1 MADGTITID
10 VDIPTGKVK
19 SDVQAINEEVNR
31 IGNKAGNKLDE
42 NLDKNLNKAKSKASQ
57 TGKEIDRN
65 LGKDHKTKITV
76 EDSEAKHKT
85 NELKSDLNKLPKDH
99 KVKINAETGETTEK
113 VDSVKHKINQLPEKH
128 NTEINATDHTE
139 GVFARIKSHFDKVN
153 DKGKE
158 THSIFKSVFSA
169 NIISNAAMGAF
180 GAIKNA
186 IGGVISEAN
195 KYALEQQTM
204 NATWLTLTNG
214 ASKGKAMVN
223 QINNMALAAQNST
236 EMVDQLSQKFY
247 AINNNAKQTGQL
259 TKAVLTLQ
267 DAFGVTDAAVENFG
281 TQFSQMM
288 ANGKVSGQDMLSIV
302 NTFPKLL
309 PMLRDYER
317 QVHHNSKLTVKDV
330 RDMMSKGKISSQEM
344 INTVLRAGQKYK
356 KATGNFTA
364 TIPGMVRTIK
374 AEIGPLSGALSK
386 PIKSLETP
394 LYGGIVKWLS
404 AKKTEKEFSQ
414 MGHIVSTGMNNV
426 MKALGA
432 GKSVNVT
439 KALDNAINGI
449 NKGLQG
455 VFGWISGHAKDL
467 KTIASSIAS
476 IGGQIAKA
484 VWKDFASIITTI
496 GNMVGLTA
504 KNGKSSSGAIHVI
517 AEALNGLAKNKA
529 AIKAISDAIV
539 AITVVKGL
547 DKVGGGLFSIGEKGY
562 GAYKKL
568 KAFRVGLKGL
578 DLAKDASKGEQA
590 WAKAGGTITSA
601 LKGIHSGFSALKD
614 GLKGVDLVK
623 NASLGQKIFHGLG
636 TGARNAGKLVKA
648 AGKGIVDASRTM
660 KNAFLNQLHL
670 IGKGIKSLGSSIL
683 DAARSVGSKAL
694 RAGRAIGSKISQGI
708 KATMKFSMGKRLAV
722 GAVSGA
728 AVAAPEIVNAV
739 KDRHSADKRSQDIG
753 GAVGALAGGTLTS
766 MIPVVGPMLAPVGA
780 IIGKYAGR
788 WGGQA
793 VNKFTKGW
801 QRHKPP
807 KKFWSLENLGWSTRD
822 TFRKVGKWGSD
833 VGKKF
838 GQGLRKG
845 KSFAK
850 KNSKE
855 LALTAVSP
863 LLGIPALLYKNNP
876 KFRKWANSVG
886 RNVKKGLKIAGKA
899 VNSFKNSLGRNFK
912 KAWDSAYKHS
922 SKGTRQIMRSVS
934 KFAKNYV
941 KTNSKANRETLK
953 NFSSFGAR
961 LKKNHGNLFKT
972 LGQTARTQLAI
983 EKRRWSANWKNIRS
997 AAAGIWKGINR
1008 NASDMYHKLNSATHG
1023 GLGKVFDGFKSFG
1036 KSIAGF
1042 WTDLWKN
1049 VTKTFSDTIKGLKD
1063 AANNVGKFFT
1073 GKLKVG
1079 SLHLAGGTDWRKRWA
1094 TPAILNDGTDSP
1106 ATHNRESIIHGNGTW
1121 ELLPDIPFLKRYLLP
1136 TDDVV
1141 NAKDTARLVSSFGN
1155 AVHFASGS
1163 VNVDS
1168 PFYGIKDAVDRIYKV
1183 SLNAETLAK
1192 AEAIRKRKRDAEI
1205 DRRNK
1210 KKDQDKA
1217 KSSSKKKSKKHK
1229 QLKITV
1235 DDKKHKGDVLVD
1247 KALLTGGLK
1256 ETGKETWVNEKLFNR
1271 LMSYTKAKPIKIS
1284 KHSRIRYRAIP
1295 VKRDGKDYLVDSHWL
1310 TGGKANTGKLEK
1322 ITREGFLKLL
1332 QFTKQERKYKLPKKK
1347 RKKTKRRKERT
1358 TKRSESTYSRRR
1370 TSRRSYSSERSYS
1383 TGSRSVSGGLASV
1396 AARVSGLS
1404 SVTSLAKAI
1413 KSVTGTHKSTI
1424 KVSYSGTYK
1433 AKKSIDRLIKSVGK
1447 LRRVKSPH
1455 LNVKYSGT
1463 FKAKKSFDRLTKSI
1477 KGTSKRFRSLKSAS
1491 RLASSGLKSIRSAS
1505 RSASSSVKTLGSH
1518 TVTLRKRVE
1527 SLYKAIKKDKF
1538 GTAIKKQAEE
1548 AVKSLE
1554 GKGNFAKIFKKLA
1567 DSTKKTLE
1575 KMHSEV
1581 KKEFSSMW
1589 SALKKESSGSESKI
1603 EHELSAFES
1612 KFKRQFHSIDNG
1624 VQSIFSKFWRSM
1636 RTTARNGLD
1645 GVIQVLNEAIGRID
1659 NVIGQ
1664 FGGSKSAVHKVAR
1677 LATGT
1682 GALGGVRRPIVAPTL
1697 AILNDGDDS
1706 PETGNKEAVWDRN
1719 TGNVEVVPGR
1729 FTPRILKPG
1738 QEVFNATET
1747 KMLGYTSPQRFAS
1760 GTGALK
1766 QLYELAKKN
1775 WSHPQSTGNALFGSI
1790 NSLTGAI
1797 NQLAQRAKDKAKDQG
1812 VSWWSQLWKM
1822 VDDKVNGGDLGP
1834 ASGLLKAV
1842 EKLGRGKRYLW
1853 GGYGLDSKGLDCS
1866 GLVSTAL
1873 EHYFHSGWGH
1883 LDVGGLWQHAH
1894 RISRSEAKPGDPVFW
1909 LPDEHV
1915 GVYAGHGMY
1924 YSAYGPNDGG
1934 PIGMQPVGSGATFG
1948 RFNGINTQG
1957 SKDSK
1962 EAVKVKVNNKLQKQI
1977 KNQVGQGF
1985 WKTIQRIADKYGEQF
2000 NGANSISGS
2009 MIEAA
2014 ARKMHVHLPDGF
2026 VKDVL
2031 RVAMSESGNRNI
2043 QQQIH
2048 DVNSGGNEAQGP
2060 LQFTPQTFKAFAM
2073 PGHTNIHNPYDEL
2086 LAFFNNSDWRNSIG
2100 WTTIW
2105 GHRKFDW
2112 LHSGPI
2118 GHRRFAIGGIL
2129 NKPETVDVAEGGH
2142 PESIIPWDP
2151 AYRGR
2156 AYQIMQATLDQF
2168 KAQDGKSQ
2176 LFQNKAQQAVDL
2188 TKTNAEIEAIN
2199 DKFDQAL
2206 AALGILTSQN
2216 DVIQVNNY
2224 LDKNKIGEALFSVMK
2239 RLNMRSTR
2247 NSRYNIS
2254 GH

>member
-42 NLDKNLNKAKSKASQ
+42 NLEKNFNKAKSKASQ
-57 TGKEIDRN
+57 TSKNIDRE
-65 LGKDHKTKITV
+65 LGKDHKTKVTV
-76 EDSEAKHKT
+76 EDSEAKRKAS
-85 NELKSDLNKLPKDH
+85 ELKSDLNKLPKDH
-99 KVKINAETGETTEK
+99 RVKINAETGETTEK

-128 NTEINATDHTE
+128 NTEINATDHTG
-139 GVFARIKSHFDKVN
+139 GVFARIKSHFDGINERGEK
-153 DKGKE
+153 
-158 THSIFKSVFSA
+158 THSLFKTIFSA
-169 NIISNAAMGAF
+169 NVISNAATSAF
-180 GAIKNA
+180 GAVKGA
-186 IGGVISEAN
+186 LGGMYQEA
-195 KYALEQQTM
+195 KQYALEQQTM
-204 NATWLTLTNG
+204 NATWLTLTNS
-214 ASKGKAMVN
+214 ASKGQAMVK
-223 QINNMALAAQNST
+223 QINNMAVAAQNST

-247 AINNNAKQTGQL
+247 AINNNAKQTGEL
-259 TKAVLTLQ
+259 TKSILTLQ
-267 DAFGVTDAAVENFG
+267 DAFGQTDAAVENFG

-330 RDMMSKGKISSQEM
+330 REMMSKGKISSQDM

-426 MKALGA
+426 MKAFGA

-449 NKGLQG
+449 NKGLKG

-467 KTIASSIAS
+467 KTIASSVAS
-476 IGGQIAKA
+476 IGGQITKA
-484 VWKDFASIITTI
+484 VWRDFASIITTI
-496 GNMVGLTA
+496 GNMFGLTA
-504 KNGKSSSGAIHVI
+504 KHGKSSSSAIHVI
-517 AEALNGLAKNKA
+517 AEALNSLAKNKT
-529 AIKAISDAIV
+529 AIKVISDAIV
-539 AITVVKGL
+539 AIAVVKGL
-547 DKVGGGLFSIGEKGY
+547 DRVGGGLFSIGEKGY
-562 GAYKKL
+562 GAYRKIKFL
-568 KAFRVGLKGL
+568 VKGMQGIKDIKGL
-578 DLAKDASKGEQA
+578 SDAEKGFLKFGNGIR
-590 WAKAGGTITSA
+590 KAGQISKNVFGAIGKLGKGAWNGIKFATKSFVKSFTNQ
-601 LKGIHSGFSALKD
+601 LKIIGRGIK
-614 GLKGVDLVK
+614 
-623 NASLGQKIFHGLG
+623 GLG
-636 TGARNAGKLVKA
+636 SIAWNAAK
-648 AGKGIVDASRTM
+648 
-660 KNAFLNQLHL
+660 
-670 IGKGIKSLGSSIL
+670 
-683 DAARSVGSKAL
+683 SVGSKFL
-694 RAGRAIGSKISQGI
+694 NAGKFLGSKLSQGI

-739 KDRHSADKRSQDIG
+739 KNRHSADKRSQDIG

-766 MIPVVGPMLAPVGA
+766 MIPVVGPMLAPIGA
-780 IIGKYAGR
+780 VIGKYAGR

-801 QRHKPP
+801 QRNKPP

-876 KFRKWANSVG
+876 KFRKWANGVG
-886 RNVKKGLKIAGKA
+886 RNVKKGLKTAGKA
-899 VNSFKNSLGRNFK
+899 INSFKNSLGRNFK

-961 LKKNHGNLFKT
+961 LKKKHGNLFKT

-1042 WTDLWKN
+1042 WTELWKN

-1141 NAKDTARLVSSFGN
+1141 NAKDTAKLVSSFGN

-1295 VKRDGKDYLVDSHWL
+1295 AKRDGKDYLVDSHWL

-1332 QFTKQERKYKLPKKK
+1332 QFTKKERKYKLPKKK
-1347 RKKTKRRKERT
+1347 RKKRKTTRRR
-1358 TKRSESTYSRRR
+1358 ESTSRRR
-1370 TSRRSYSSERSYS
+1370 EATRRSYSSSRSYS
-1383 TGSRSVSGGLASV
+1383 TRSSSGGIGSV
-1396 AARVSGLS
+1396 VARVSGLT
-1404 SVTSLAKAI
+1404 SVRSLAKAI
-1413 KSVTGTHKSTI
+1413 KSVTGTHKASI
-1424 KVSYSGTYK
+1424 KVRYAGTYK
-1433 AKKSIDRLIKSVGK
+1433 AKKSIDRLIKSIGRLK
-1447 LRRVKSPH
+1447 KVKSPH
-1455 LNVKYSGT
+1455 LKVKYSGT

-1477 KGTSKRFRSLKSAS
+1477 KETGKRFKLLK
-1491 RLASSGLKSIRSAS
+1491 SAS
-1505 RSASSSVKTLGSH
+1505 RSASSSVKTLGSRAN
-1518 TVTLRKRVE
+1518 TLRKRVE

-1554 GKGNFAKIFKKLA
+1554 GKGNFAKTFKKLA

-1575 KMHSEV
+1575 KMHSEA

-1603 EHELSAFES
+1603 EHDLSAFES

-1645 GVIQVLNEAIGRID
+1645 GVIEVLNEAIGKID

-1697 AILNDGDDS
+1697 AVLNDGNDS
-1706 PETGNKEAVWDRN
+1706 PETGNREAIWDRN

-1747 KMLGYTSPQRFAS
+1747 AMLGYTSPQHFAS

-1766 QLYELAKKN
+1766 QLYEIAKRN
-1775 WSHPQSTGNALFGSI
+1775 WEKPKQTGQALFSSI
-1790 NSLTGAI
+1790 NGLTGAI
-1797 NQLAQRAKDKAKDQG
+1797 NQLAQGARSKGEDQG
-1812 VSWWSQLWKM
+1812 VTWWSQLWKM
-1822 VDDKVNGGDLGP
+1822 VEDKVDDDLGP

-1842 EKLGRGKRYLW
+1842 EKLGRGKHYLW

-1962 EAVKVKVNNKLQKQI
+1962 EAVKVKANNKLQKQI

>member
-1 MADGTITID
+1 MADGTIKID
-10 VDIPTGKVK
+10 IDIPVNKVK
-19 SDVQAINEEVNR
+19 SDTQEINYMVEN
-31 IGNKAGNKLDE
+31 IGKNAGKDM
-42 NLDKNLNKAKSKASQ
+42 DSSFKKNAESVKREAKSTGQVIDKDI
-57 TGKEIDRN
+57 GKE
-65 LGKDHKTKITV
+65 HKTKIKV
-76 EDSEAKHKT
+76 DGSEAKTKASEAKRELDKMPKEHKTKLDADNSELNRKANEAKRKT
-85 NELKSDLNKLPKDH
+85 NELPK
-99 KVKINAETGETTEK
+99 
-113 VDSVKHKINQLPEKH
+113 KH
-128 NTEINATDHTE
+128 NTDIDATDHTG
-139 GVFARIKSHFDKVN
+139 GVFARIKSHFEQVN
-153 DKGKE
+153 EEGKK
-158 THSIFKSVFSA
+158 THSLFGTIFSA
-169 NIISNAAMGAF
+169 NVISNAAMSAF
-180 GAIKNA
+180 GHVKDAL
-186 IGGVISEAN
+186 GGMVGEA
-195 KYALEQQTM
+195 KQYALEQQTM
-204 NATWLTLTNG
+204 NATWLTLTNS
-214 ASKGKAMVN
+214 ASKGRAMVN
-223 QINNMALAAQNST
+223 QINQMAVAAQNST
-236 EMVDQLSQKFY
+236 KMVDELSQKFY

-259 TKAVLTLQ
+259 TKSILTLQ
-267 DAFGVTDAAVENFG
+267 DAFGQTDAAVENFG

-288 ANGKVSGQDMLSIV
+288 ANGKVSAQDMMSIV
-302 NTFPKLL
+302 NTFPKLR
-309 PMLRDYER
+309 PMLLDYER
-317 QVHHNSKLTVKDV
+317 RIHHSSNMTMAEMNK
-330 RDMMSKGKISSQEM
+330 MMSAGKIKSQDM
-344 INTVLRAGQKYK
+344 INVVLEAGKK
-356 KATGNFTA
+356 FNKATGNFTK
-364 TIPGMVRTIK
+364 TIPGMTRVVKSQMPVLLGAFTK
-374 AEIGPLSGALSK
+374 PLAKMESPVYAA
-386 PIKSLETP
+386 
-394 LYGGIVKWLS
+394 VAKWVS
-404 AKKTEKEFSQ
+404 SKKTNKEFQ
-414 MGHIVSTGMNNV
+414 NLGKTVSTGMNSV
-426 MKALGA
+426 MKAFSG
-432 GKSVNVT
+432 GKTVNVT
-439 KALDNAINGI
+439 KALDSAINGI
-449 NKGLQG
+449 NKGLKG

-476 IGGQIAKA
+476 IGGQLAKA

-496 GNMVGLTA
+496 GNMFGITA
-504 KNGKSSSGAIHVI
+504 KNGKKSGGAVHVL
-517 AEALNGLAKNKA
+517 AQALNGLAKNKL
-529 AIKAISDAIV
+529 AIQAISKAIV
-539 AITVVKGL
+539 AIAIVKGL
-547 DKVGGGLFSIGEKGY
+547 DRVGGGLFAIGEKGY
-562 GAYKKL
+562 TAY
-568 KAFRVGLKGL
+568 RR
-578 DLAKDASKGEQA
+578 
-590 WAKAGGTITSA
+590 I
-601 LKGIHSGFSALKD
+601 
-614 GLKGVDLVK
+614 
-623 NASLGQKIFHGLG
+623 
-636 TGARNAGKLVKA
+636 
-648 AGKGIVDASRTM
+648 
-660 KNAFLNQLHL
+660 
-670 IGKGIKSLGSSIL
+670 
-683 DAARSVGSKAL
+683 KAL
-694 RAGRAIGSKISQGI
+694 RAGLKGVQDVKDFSKTEQGFVKIGSAARSAAKWVRGLFSVSKGGAGKLTGLLQSMHSAGGFKNLTTAGKIGTGIAGAGVALDAGSQ
-708 KATMKFSMGKRLAV
+708 FF
-722 GAVSGA
+722 
-728 AVAAPEIVNAV
+728 NAF
-739 KDRHSADKRSQDIG
+739 KDRHNADKRSQDIG
-753 GAVGALAGGTLTS
+753 KGIGAGIGGGIGLWF
-766 MIPVVGPMLAPVGA
+766 GGPVGA
-780 IIGKYAGR
+780 AIGAKIGSVVGK

-801 QRHKPP
+801 QRNKPP
-807 KKFWSLENLGWSTRD
+807 KKFWSLENLGWSTHD
-822 TFRKVGKWGSD
+822 TFRKVGKWGAD

-886 RNVKKGLKIAGKA
+886 RNVKKGLKTAGKA

-934 KFAKNYV
+934 KFTKNYV
-941 KTNSKANRETLK
+941 KINSKANKETLK

-972 LGQTARTQLAI
+972 LGQTAKTQLAI

-1036 KSIAGF
+1036 KSIANF

-1079 SLHLAGGTDWRKRWA
+1079 SLHLASGTDWRKRWA

-1106 ATHNRESIIHGNGTW
+1106 STHNRESIIHGNGTW

-1141 NAKDTARLVSSFGN
+1141 NAKDTAKLVSSFGN

-1163 VNVDS
+1163 VSVNDS
-1168 PFYGIKDAVDRIYKV
+1168 PFYGIKDAVNRIYKV
-1183 SLNAETLAK
+1183 AFDAETLAK
-1192 AEAIRKRKRDAEI
+1192 SEAIRKRKRDAEA
-1205 DRRNK
+1205 DRRHK
-1210 KKDQDKA
+1210 KNDKDKA
-1217 KSSSKKKSKKHK
+1217 KLSSKKKSKNHK

-1310 TGGKANTGKLEK
+1310 TGGKSNTGKLEK

-1332 QFTKQERKYKLPKKK
+1332 QFTKKERKYKLPKKK

-1358 TKRSESTYSRRR
+1358 TRRSESTSSRRR
-1370 TSRRSYSSERSYS
+1370 TSQRSYSSERSYS

-1447 LRRVKSPH
+1447 LRRAKSPH

-1491 RLASSGLKSIRSAS
+1491 RSASSGLKSIRSAS
-1505 RSASSSVKTLGSH
+1505 RSASSSVKTLGSRAS
-1518 TVTLRKRVE
+1518 TLRKRVE
-1527 SLYKAIKKDKF
+1527 ALYKEVKKSKF
-1538 GTAIKKQAEE
+1538 GTEIKKQAKE

-1554 GKGNFAKIFKKLA
+1554 GKGNFAKTFEKLTK
-1567 DSTKKTLE
+1567 STEKSLK
-1575 KMHSEV
+1575 KMHSEAD
-1581 KKEFSSMW
+1581 KEFKSMW
-1589 SALKKESSGSESKI
+1589 NELKKESSTSESRI
-1603 EHELSAFES
+1603 EHDLSSFDN
-1612 KFKRQFHSIDNG
+1612 KFRKQFRSIDSG

-1636 RTTARNGLD
+1636 KSTARSGLD
-1645 GVIQVLNEAIGRID
+1645 DVIDVLNSAIGKID

-1664 FGGSKSAVHKVAR
+1664 FGGSKSAVHKVTR

-1697 AILNDGDDS
+1697 AILNDGNDS
-1706 PETGNKEAVWDRN
+1706 PETGNREAIWDRN
-1719 TGNVEVVPGR
+1719 TGSVDVVPGR

-1747 KMLGYTSPQRFAS
+1747 KMLGYTSPQHFAS

-1775 WSHPQSTGNALFGSI
+1775 WNHPQKTGQALFSDISG
-1790 NSLTGAI
+1790 LKGAI
-1797 NQLAQRAKDKAKDQG
+1797 NDLAQGMKSKSEDQG
-1812 VSWWSQLWKM
+1812 VKWWSQLWKM
-1822 VDDKVNGGDLGP
+1822 VDDKVNDGSLGP
-1834 ASGLLKAV
+1834 AAGLLKAV
-1842 EKLGRGKRYLW
+1842 EQMGEGAIYSQAKRMA
-1853 GGYGLDSKGLDCS
+1853 KGFYDCS
-1866 GLVSTAL
+1866 SLVSRAL
-1873 EHYFHSGWGH
+1873 KKYYHANWATPNGWA
-1883 LDVGGLWQHAH
+1883 LTVETLWPHAH
-1894 RISRSEAKPGDPVFW
+1894 KIPKSEARPGDPVFW
-1909 LPDEHV
+1909 LPNGHV
-1915 GVYAGHGMY
+1915 GIYAGHGMY
-1924 YSAYGPNDGG
+1924 YSAFGPEGAKHSV
-1934 PIGMQPVGSGATFG
+1934 GMHPLSWGVTGVSPTFG
-1948 RFNGINTQG
+1948 RFNGINTESNK
-1957 SKDSK
+1957 SKDP
-1962 EAVKVKVNNKLQKQI
+1962 KVKANNALQKKI
-1977 KNQVGQGF
+1977 RDQVGKGF
-1985 WKTIQRIADKYGEQF
+1985 WKTIDKIQEEFGPKDDDGLQAGKPTGDHMNWLKEAHIPRKYWGDF
-2000 NGANSISGS
+2000 NYIIS
-2009 MIEAA
+2009 A
-2014 ARKMHVHLPDGF
+2014 
-2026 VKDVL
+2026 
-2031 RVAMSESGNRNI
+2031 ESGWNPHASNGNHWGMGQMSAENMHYYSRHGNKWNPI
-2043 QQQIH
+2043 AQIMGIWDYIKDRYGTVEH
-2048 DVNSGGNEAQGP
+2048 AVSFRKAHNWYARGGIV
-2060 LQFTPQTFKAFAM
+2060 TSPQTAVV
-2073 PGHTNIHNPYDEL
+2073 G
-2086 LAFFNNSDWRNSIG
+2086 
-2100 WTTIW
+2100 
-2105 GHRKFDW
+2105 
-2112 LHSGPI
+2112 
-2118 GHRRFAIGGIL
+2118 
-2129 NKPETVDVAEGGH
+2129 EGNG

-2176 LFQNKAQQAVDL
+2176 MFQNQAQQAVDL

-2224 LDKNKIGEALFSVMK
+2224 LDKNKIGEAVFSVMK

>member
-1 MADGTITID
+1 MADGTIKID
-10 VDIPTGKVK
+10 IDIPTGKVK

-42 NLDKNLNKAKSKASQ
+42 NLEKNFNKAKSKASQ
-57 TGKEIDRN
+57 TSKNIDRE
-65 LGKDHKTKITV
+65 LGKDHKTKVTV
-76 EDSEAKHKT
+76 EDSEAKRKAS
-85 NELKSDLNKLPKDH
+85 ELKSDLNKLPKDH

-128 NTEINATDHTE
+128 NTEINATDHTG
-139 GVFARIKSHFDKVN
+139 GVFARIKSHFDGINERGEK
-153 DKGKE
+153 
-158 THSIFKSVFSA
+158 THSLFKTIFSA
-169 NIISNAAMGAF
+169 NVISNAATSAF
-180 GAIKNA
+180 GAVKGA
-186 IGGVISEAN
+186 LGGMYQEA
-195 KYALEQQTM
+195 KQYALEQQTM
-204 NATWLTLTNG
+204 NATWLTLTNS
-214 ASKGKAMVN
+214 ASKGQAMVK
-223 QINNMALAAQNST
+223 QINNMAVAAQNST

-259 TKAVLTLQ
+259 TKSILTLQ
-267 DAFGVTDAAVENFG
+267 DAFGQTDAAVENFG

-288 ANGKVSGQDMLSIV
+288 ANGKVSAQDMMSIV
-302 NTFPKLL
+302 NTFPKLR
-309 PMLRDYER
+309 PMLLDYER
-317 QVHHNSKLTVKDV
+317 RIHHNSNMTMAEMNK
-330 RDMMSKGKISSQEM
+330 MMSDGKIKSQDM
-344 INTVLRAGQKYK
+344 INVVLEAGKK
-356 KATGNFTA
+356 FNKATGNFTK
-364 TIPGMVRTIK
+364 TIPGMTRVVKSQMPVLLGAFTK
-374 AEIGPLSGALSK
+374 PLAKMESPVYAA
-386 PIKSLETP
+386 
-394 LYGGIVKWLS
+394 VAKWVS
-404 AKKTEKEFSQ
+404 SKKTNKEFQ
-414 MGHIVSTGMNNV
+414 NLGKTVSTGMNNV
-426 MKALGA
+426 MKAFSGDKA
-432 GKSVNVT
+432 VDVT

-449 NKGLQG
+449 NKGLKG

-484 VWKDFASIITTI
+484 VWRDFASIITTI
-496 GNMVGLTA
+496 GNMFGLTA
-504 KNGKSSSGAIHVI
+504 KHGKSSSSAIHVI
-517 AEALNGLAKNKA
+517 AEALNSLAKNKT
-529 AIKAISDAIV
+529 AIKVISDAIV
-539 AITVVKGL
+539 AIAVVKGL
-547 DKVGGGLFSIGEKGY
+547 DRVGGGLFSIGEKGY
-562 GAYKKL
+562 GAYRKIKFL
-568 KAFRVGLKGL
+568 VKGMQGIKDIKGL
-578 DLAKDASKGEQA
+578 SDAEKGFLKFGNGIR
-590 WAKAGGTITSA
+590 KAGRISKNVFGAIGKLGKGAWNGIKFATKSFVKSFTNQ
-601 LKGIHSGFSALKD
+601 LKIIGRGIK
-614 GLKGVDLVK
+614 
-623 NASLGQKIFHGLG
+623 GLG
-636 TGARNAGKLVKA
+636 SIAWNAAK
-648 AGKGIVDASRTM
+648 
-660 KNAFLNQLHL
+660 
-670 IGKGIKSLGSSIL
+670 
-683 DAARSVGSKAL
+683 SVGSKFL
-694 RAGRAIGSKISQGI
+694 NAGKFLGSKLSQGI
-708 KATMKFSMGKRLAV
+708 KATMKFSMGKRLAI

-739 KDRHSADKRSQDIG
+739 KNRHNASARSQDIG

-793 VNKFTKGW
+793 VNNFTKGW
-801 QRHKPP
+801 QRNKPP
-807 KKFWSLENLGWSTRD
+807 KHFWSLENLGYSAHNMWNGFMKGVKSAL
-822 TFRKVGKWGSD
+822 KW
-833 VGKKF
+833 F
-838 GQGLRKG
+838 
-845 KSFAK
+845 K
-850 KNSKE
+850 KNWKE
-855 LALTAVSP
+855 VGVYFVSP
-863 LLGIPALLYKNNP
+863 LAGAINSLYKHNP
-876 KFRKWANSVG
+876 KFREWVNG
-886 RNVKKGLKIAGKA
+886 LVK
-899 VNSFKNSLGRNFK
+899 SFK
-912 KAWDSAYKHS
+912 KAWRGVGKWFANIGKSIQNSWRGMTRFFSRLGANMA
-922 SKGTRQIMRSVS
+922 KG
-934 KFAKNYV
+934 
-941 KTNSKANRETLK
+941 
-953 NFSSFGAR
+953 
-961 LKKNHGNLFKT
+961 LKKSWHSMTRWFSNIAQGIRTAWHSMTAWFGR
-972 LGQTARTQLAI
+972 LG
-983 EKRRWSANWKNIRS
+983 RS
-997 AAAGIWKGINR
+997 AANSLKRAWRNIAKWFGSLYKGVT
-1008 NASDMYHKLNSATHG
+1008 NAWHGLTSWFGKLGSNAV
-1023 GLGKVFDGFKSFG
+1023 KGFKSAWHGLIGWFKG
-1036 KSIAGF
+1036 IIDGIKDAWDGF
-1042 WTDLWKN
+1042 WDK
-1049 VTKTFSDTIKGLKD
+1049 VSGPIKFISKVFS
-1063 AANNVGKFFT
+1063 GKASIGGIHFA
-1073 GKLKVG
+1073 
-1079 SLHLAGGTDWRKRWA
+1079 SGTDWRKRWG

-1106 ATHNRESIIHGNGTW
+1106 STNNRESIIHGDGSW
-1121 ELLPDIPFLKRYLLP
+1121 ELLPNIPFLRRYLLP
-1136 TDDVV
+1136 NDEVV
-1141 NAKDTARLVSSFGN
+1141 NARDTARIAASFGN

-1163 VNVDS
+1163 VSVDS
-1168 PFYGIKDAVDRIYKV
+1168 PFYGIKDSINRIYRV

-1217 KSSSKKKSKKHK
+1217 KSSSKKKSKKRK

-1310 TGGKANTGKLEK
+1310 TGGKSNTGKLEK

-1332 QFTKQERKYKLPKKK
+1332 QFTKKERKYKLSKKK
-1347 RKKTKRRKERT
+1347 RKKTKRK
-1358 TKRSESTYSRRR
+1358 KRESSRRR
-1370 TSRRSYSSERSYS
+1370 ESTRRSYSSRRSYSTRSSSY
-1383 TGSRSVSGGLASV
+1383 RVSGGLASV
-1396 AARVSGLS
+1396 AARISGLS
-1404 SVTSLAKAI
+1404 SVRSLAKAI

-1424 KVSYSGTYK
+1424 KVSYSGTHK
-1433 AKKSIDRLIKSVGK
+1433 AKQSIDRLIKSIGRLK
-1447 LRRVKSPH
+1447 KVKSPH
-1455 LNVKYSGT
+1455 LKVKYSGT

-1477 KGTSKRFRSLKSAS
+1477 KETNKHFKSLKSAS
-1491 RLASSGLKSIRSAS
+1491 RSAS
-1505 RSASSSVKTLGSH
+1505 GSVKTLGSH
-1518 TVTLRKRVE
+1518 TITLRKRIE

-1538 GTAIKKQAEE
+1538 GTAIKQQAEE

-1554 GKGNFAKIFKKLA
+1554 GKGNFAKTFEKLTNSTEKSLKKMYSEA
-1567 DSTKKTLE
+1567 D
-1575 KMHSEV
+1575 
-1581 KKEFSSMW
+1581 KEFKSMW
-1589 SALKKESSGSESKI
+1589 NTLRKTSSSGETNI
-1603 EHELSAFES
+1603 EHNLNSFGD
-1612 KFKRQFHSIDNG
+1612 KFRRQFHSIDNG
-1624 VQSIFSKFWRSM
+1624 VQSIFSRFWRSM
-1636 RTTARNGLD
+1636 RSIARNGLD
-1645 GVIQVLNEAIGRID
+1645 GVIAVLNGAIGKID

-1664 FGGSKSAVHKVAR
+1664 FGGSKSAVHRVAR

-1682 GALGGVRRPIVAPTL
+1682 GALGGVRRPITEPTL
-1697 AILNDGDDS
+1697 AILNDGYDS
-1706 PETGNKEAVWDRN
+1706 PATGNKEAIWDRN

-1747 KMLGYTSPQRFAS
+1747 AMLGYTTPQHFAT

-1766 QLYELAKKN
+1766 ELYHIAKHN
-1775 WSHPQSTGNALFGSI
+1775 WEHPQKTGQALFSAVTG
-1790 NSLTGAI
+1790 LTGAI
-1797 NQLAQRAKDKAKDQG
+1797 NQLAQGARKKGENQG
-1812 VSWWSQLWKM
+1812 VKWWSQLWKM
-1822 VDDKVNGGDLGP
+1822 VEDKVDDDLGP

-1842 EKLGRGKRYLW
+1842 EEIGRGKHYLW

-1873 EHYFHSGWGH
+1873 EHYYHSGWGH

-1894 RISRSEAKPGDPVFW
+1894 RISKSEAKPGDPVFW

-1948 RFNGINTQG
+1948 RFNGINTEG
-1957 SKDSK
+1957 SKNAK
-1962 EAVKVKVNNKLQKQI
+1962 EAVKVKANNRLQKQI

-1985 WKTIQRIADKYGEQF
+1985 WKTIQKIADKYGEQF

-2073 PGHTNIHNPYDEL
+2073 PSHTNIHNPYDEL

-2176 LFQNKAQQAVDL
+2176 VFQTKAQQAVDL

-2206 AALGILTSQN
+2206 VALGILTSQN

-2224 LDKNKIGEALFSVMK
+2224 LDKNKIGEAMFSVMK

>member
-42 NLDKNLNKAKSKASQ
+42 NLEKNFNKAKSKASQ
-57 TGKEIDRN
+57 TSKNIDRE

-76 EDSEAKHKT
+76 EDSEAKRKAS
-85 NELKSDLNKLPKDH
+85 ELKSDLNKLPKDH

-128 NTEINATDHTE
+128 NTEINATDHTG
-139 GVFARIKSHFDKVN
+139 GVFARIKSHFDGINERGEK
-153 DKGKE
+153 
-158 THSIFKSVFSA
+158 THSLFKTIFSA
-169 NIISNAAMGAF
+169 NVISNAATSAF
-180 GAIKNA
+180 GAVKGA
-186 IGGVISEAN
+186 LGGMYQEA
-195 KYALEQQTM
+195 KQYALEQQTM
-204 NATWLTLTNG
+204 NATWLTLTNS
-214 ASKGKAMVN
+214 ASKGQAMVK
-223 QINNMALAAQNST
+223 QINNMAVAAQNST

-259 TKAVLTLQ
+259 TKSILTLQ
-267 DAFGVTDAAVENFG
+267 DAFGQTDAAVENFG

-288 ANGKVSGQDMLSIV
+288 ANGKVSAQDMLSIV
-302 NTFPKLL
+302 NTFPKLR
-309 PMLRDYER
+309 PMLLDYER
-317 QVHHNSKLTVKDV
+317 RIHHNSNMTMAEMNK
-330 RDMMSKGKISSQEM
+330 MMSDGKIKSQDM
-344 INTVLRAGQKYK
+344 INVVLEAGKK
-356 KATGNFTA
+356 FNKATGNFTK
-364 TIPGMVRTIK
+364 TIPGMTRVVKSQMPVLLGAFTK
-374 AEIGPLSGALSK
+374 PLAKMESPVYAA
-386 PIKSLETP
+386 
-394 LYGGIVKWLS
+394 VAKWVS
-404 AKKTEKEFSQ
+404 SKKTNKEFQ
-414 MGHIVSTGMNNV
+414 NLGKTVSTGMNSV
-426 MKALGA
+426 MKAFSG
-432 GKSVNVT
+432 GKTVNVT
-439 KALDNAINGI
+439 KALDSAINGI
-449 NKGLQG
+449 NKGLKG

-484 VWKDFASIITTI
+484 VWRDFASIITTI
-496 GNMVGLTA
+496 GNMFGLTA
-504 KNGKSSSGAIHVI
+504 KHGKSSSSAIHVI
-517 AEALNGLAKNKA
+517 AEALNSLAKNKT
-529 AIKAISDAIV
+529 AIKVISDAIV
-539 AITVVKGL
+539 AIAVVKGL
-547 DKVGGGLFSIGEKGY
+547 DRVGGGLFSIGEKGY
-562 GAYKKL
+562 DAYRKIKFL
-568 KAFRVGLKGL
+568 VKGMQGIKDIKGL
-578 DLAKDASKGEQA
+578 SDAEKGFLKFGNGIR
-590 WAKAGGTITSA
+590 KAGRISKNVFGAIGKLGKGAWNGIKFATKSFVKSFTNQ
-601 LKGIHSGFSALKD
+601 LKIIGRGIK
-614 GLKGVDLVK
+614 
-623 NASLGQKIFHGLG
+623 GLG
-636 TGARNAGKLVKA
+636 SIAWNAAK
-648 AGKGIVDASRTM
+648 
-660 KNAFLNQLHL
+660 
-670 IGKGIKSLGSSIL
+670 
-683 DAARSVGSKAL
+683 SVGSKFL
-694 RAGRAIGSKISQGI
+694 NAGKFLGSKLSQGI

-739 KDRHSADKRSQDIG
+739 KNRHNASARSQDIG

-793 VNKFTKGW
+793 VNNFTKGW
-801 QRHKPP
+801 QRNKPP

-886 RNVKKGLKIAGKA
+886 RNVKKGLKTAGKA

-983 EKRRWSANWKNIRS
+983 EKRRWSSNWKNIRS

-1079 SLHLAGGTDWRKRWA
+1079 SIHLAGGTDWRKRWA

-1106 ATHNRESIIHGNGTW
+1106 STHNRESIIHGNGTW

-1141 NAKDTARLVSSFGN
+1141 NAKDTAKLVSSFGN

-1163 VNVDS
+1163 VSVNDS
-1168 PFYGIKDAVDRIYKV
+1168 PFYGIKDAVNRIYKV
-1183 SLNAETLAK
+1183 AFDAETLAK

-1217 KSSSKKKSKKHK
+1217 KSSSKKKSKKRK

-1295 VKRDGKDYLVDSHWL
+1295 AKRDGKDYLVDSHWL

-1332 QFTKQERKYKLPKKK
+1332 QFTKKERKYKLPKKK
-1347 RKKTKRRKERT
+1347 RKKRKITRRR
-1358 TKRSESTYSRRR
+1358 ESTSRRR
-1370 TSRRSYSSERSYS
+1370 ESTRRSYSSRRSYSTRSSSY
-1383 TGSRSVSGGLASV
+1383 RVSGGLATVS
-1396 AARVSGLS
+1396 ARVSGLS
-1404 SVTSLAKAI
+1404 SVRSLSKAI
-1413 KSVTGTHKSTI
+1413 KSVTGTHKSRI
-1424 KVSYSGTYK
+1424 KVSYAGTYK
-1433 AKKSIDRLIKSVGK
+1433 AEKSIDRLIKSIGRLK
-1447 LRRVKSPH
+1447 KVKSLH
-1455 LNVKYSGT
+1455 LKVKYSGT

-1477 KGTSKRFRSLKSAS
+1477 KNTSKRFKSLKSAS
-1491 RLASSGLKSIRSAS
+1491 RSASSGLKSIRSAS
-1505 RSASSSVKTLGSH
+1505 RSASSSVKTLGSRAN
-1518 TVTLRKRVE
+1518 TLRKRVE
-1527 SLYKAIKKDKF
+1527 SLYKAIKRDKF

-1554 GKGNFAKIFKKLA
+1554 GKGNFAKTFEKLTNSAEKSLKKMRTEA
-1567 DSTKKTLE
+1567 E
-1575 KMHSEV
+1575 
-1581 KKEFSSMW
+1581 KEFKSMW
-1589 SALKKESSGSESKI
+1589 NTLKKESTSGESNI
-1603 EHELSAFES
+1603 EHGLNSFES
-1612 KFKRQFHSIDNG
+1612 KFRRQFRSIDSG
-1624 VQSIFSKFWRSM
+1624 VTSIFSRFWRSM
-1636 RTTARNGLD
+1636 KSTARNGLD
-1645 GVIQVLNEAIGRID
+1645 GVIDVLNSAIGKID

-1664 FGGSKSAVHKVAR
+1664 FGGSKSAVHKVTR

-1697 AILNDGDDS
+1697 AILNDGNDS
-1706 PETGNKEAVWDRN
+1706 PETGNKEAIWDRN
-1719 TGNVEVVPGR
+1719 TGNVDVVQGR

-1747 KMLGYTSPQRFAS
+1747 KMLGYTSPQHFAS

-1775 WSHPQSTGNALFGSI
+1775 WNHPQKTGQALFTDITG
-1790 NSLTGAI
+1790 LKGAI
-1797 NQLAQRAKDKAKDQG
+1797 NDLAQGMKSKGEDQG
-1812 VSWWSQLWKM
+1812 VKWWSQLWKM
-1822 VDDKVNGGDLGP
+1822 VDDKVNDGSLGP
-1834 ASGLLKAV
+1834 AAGLLKAV
-1842 EKLGRGKRYLW
+1842 EQMGEGAIYSQAKRMA
-1853 GGYGLDSKGLDCS
+1853 KGFYDCS
-1866 GLVSTAL
+1866 SLVSRAL
-1873 EHYFHSGWGH
+1873 KKYYHANWATPNGWA
-1883 LDVGGLWQHAH
+1883 LTVETLWPHAH
-1894 RISRSEAKPGDPVFW
+1894 KIPKSEARPGDPVFW
-1909 LPDEHV
+1909 LPNGHV
-1915 GVYAGHGMY
+1915 GIYAGHGMY
-1924 YSAYGPNDGG
+1924 YSAFGPEGAKHSV
-1934 PIGMQPVGSGATFG
+1934 GMHPLSWGVTGVSPTFA
-1948 RFNGINTQG
+1948 RFNGINTEG
-1957 SKDSK
+1957 NKSK
-1962 EAVKVKVNNKLQKQI
+1962 EPKVKANNKLQKKI
-1977 KNQVGQGF
+1977 RDQVGKGF
-1985 WKTIQRIADKYGEQF
+1985 WKTIDKIQEEFGPKDDDGLQAGKPTGDHMNWLKEAHIPRKYWGDF
-2000 NGANSISGS
+2000 NYIIS
-2009 MIEAA
+2009 A
-2014 ARKMHVHLPDGF
+2014 
-2026 VKDVL
+2026 
-2031 RVAMSESGNRNI
+2031 ESGWNPHASNGNHWGMGQMSAENMHYYSRHGNKWNPI
-2043 QQQIH
+2043 AQIMGIWDYIKDRYGTVEH
-2048 DVNSGGNEAQGP
+2048 AVSFRKANNWYARGGIV
-2060 LQFTPQTFKAFAM
+2060 TSPQTAVV
-2073 PGHTNIHNPYDEL
+2073 G
-2086 LAFFNNSDWRNSIG
+2086 
-2100 WTTIW
+2100 
-2105 GHRKFDW
+2105 
-2112 LHSGPI
+2112 
-2118 GHRRFAIGGIL
+2118 
-2129 NKPETVDVAEGGH
+2129 EGNG

-2151 AYRGR
+2151 AYRSR

-2168 KAQDGKSQ
+2168 KGQDGKSQ
-2176 LFQNKAQQAVDL
+2176 LFQNKAQSAVDL

-2206 AALGILTSQN
+2206 VALGILTSQN

-2224 LDKNKIGEALFSVMK
+2224 LDKNKIGEAMFSVMK

>member
-42 NLDKNLNKAKSKASQ
+42 NLEKNFNKAKSKASQ
-57 TGKEIDRN
+57 TSKNIDRE
-65 LGKDHKTKITV
+65 LGKDHKTKVTV
-76 EDSEAKHKT
+76 EDSEAKRKAS
-85 NELKSDLNKLPKDH
+85 ELKSDLNKLPKDH

-139 GVFARIKSHFDKVN
+139 GVFARIKSHFDGINERGEK
-153 DKGKE
+153 
-158 THSIFKSVFSA
+158 THSLFKTIFSA
-169 NIISNAAMGAF
+169 NVISNAATSAF
-180 GAIKNA
+180 GAAKGA
-186 IGGVISEAN
+186 LGGMYQEA
-195 KYALEQQTM
+195 KQYALEQQTM
-204 NATWLTLTNG
+204 NATWLTLTNS
-214 ASKGKAMVN
+214 ASKGQAMVK
-223 QINNMALAAQNST
+223 QINNMAVAAQNST

-259 TKAVLTLQ
+259 TKSILTLQ
-267 DAFGVTDAAVENFG
+267 DAFGQTDAAVENFG

-288 ANGKVSGQDMLSIV
+288 ANGKVSAQDMMSIV
-302 NTFPKLL
+302 NTFPKLR
-309 PMLRDYER
+309 PMLLDYER
-317 QVHHNSKLTVKDV
+317 RIHHNSNMTMAEMNK
-330 RDMMSKGKISSQEM
+330 MMSDGKIKSQDM
-344 INTVLRAGQKYK
+344 INVVLEAGKK
-356 KATGNFTA
+356 FNKATGNFTK
-364 TIPGMVRTIK
+364 TIPGMTRVVKSQMPVLLGAFTK
-374 AEIGPLSGALSK
+374 PLAKMESPVYAA
-386 PIKSLETP
+386 
-394 LYGGIVKWLS
+394 VAKWVS
-404 AKKTEKEFSQ
+404 SKKTNKEFQ
-414 MGHIVSTGMNNV
+414 NLGKTVSAGMNSV
-426 MKALGA
+426 MKAFSG
-432 GKSVNVT
+432 GKTVNVT

-449 NKGLQG
+449 NKGLKG

-496 GNMVGLTA
+496 GNMFGLTA

-886 RNVKKGLKIAGKA
+886 RNVKKGLKTAGKA

-1141 NAKDTARLVSSFGN
+1141 NAKDTAKLVSSFGN

-1310 TGGKANTGKLEK
+1310 TGGKVNTGKLEK

-1332 QFTKQERKYKLPKKK
+1332 QFTKKERKYKLPKKK
-1347 RKKTKRRKERT
+1347 RKKRKTTRRR
-1358 TKRSESTYSRRR
+1358 ESTSRRR
-1370 TSRRSYSSERSYS
+1370 EATRRSYSSSRSYS
-1383 TGSRSVSGGLASV
+1383 TRSSSGGIGSV
-1396 AARVSGLS
+1396 VAKVSGLT
-1404 SVTSLAKAI
+1404 SVRSLAKAI
-1413 KSVTGTHKSTI
+1413 KSVTGTHKASI
-1424 KVSYSGTYK
+1424 KVSYAGTYK
-1433 AKKSIDRLIKSVGK
+1433 AKKSIDRLIKSIGRLK
-1447 LRRVKSPH
+1447 KVKSPH
-1455 LNVKYSGT
+1455 LKVKYSGT

-1477 KGTSKRFRSLKSAS
+1477 KGTNKRFKSLKSAS
-1491 RLASSGLKSIRSAS
+1491 RSAS
-1505 RSASSSVKTLGSH
+1505 GSVKTLGSH
-1518 TVTLRKRVE
+1518 TITLRKRIE

-1554 GKGNFAKIFKKLA
+1554 GKGNFAKTFEKLTN
-1567 DSTKKTLE
+1567 STEKSLK
-1575 KMHSEV
+1575 KMHSEAD
-1581 KKEFSSMW
+1581 KEFKSMW
-1589 SALKKESSGSESKI
+1589 NTLRKTSSSGETNI
-1603 EHELSAFES
+1603 EHNLNSFGD
-1612 KFKRQFHSIDNG
+1612 KFRRQFHSIDNG
-1624 VQSIFSKFWRSM
+1624 VQSIFSRFWRSM
-1636 RTTARNGLD
+1636 RSTARNGLD
-1645 GVIQVLNEAIGRID
+1645 GVIAVLNGAIGKID

-1664 FGGSKSAVHKVAR
+1664 FGGSKSAVHKVTR

-1706 PETGNKEAVWDRN
+1706 PETNNQEAIWDRN

-1747 KMLGYTSPQRFAS
+1747 AMLGYTTPQHFAT
-1760 GTGALK
+1760 GTDALK
-1766 QLYELAKKN
+1766 ELYHIAKHN
-1775 WSHPQSTGNALFGSI
+1775 WEHPQKTGQALFSAVTG
-1790 NSLTGAI
+1790 LTGAI
-1797 NQLAQRAKDKAKDQG
+1797 NQLAQGARKKGENQG
-1812 VSWWSQLWKM
+1812 VKWWSQLWKM
-1822 VDDKVNGGDLGP
+1822 VEDKVDDDLGP

-1842 EKLGRGKRYLW
+1842 EEIGRGKHYLW

-1873 EHYFHSGWGH
+1873 EHYYHSGWGH

-1894 RISRSEAKPGDPVFW
+1894 RISKSEAKPGDPVFW

-1948 RFNGINTQG
+1948 RFNGINTEG
-1957 SKDSK
+1957 SKNAK
-1962 EAVKVKVNNKLQKQI
+1962 EAVKVKANNRLQKQI

-1985 WKTIQRIADKYGEQF
+1985 WKTIQKIADKYGEQF

-2060 LQFTPQTFKAFAM
+2060 LQFTPQTFKALAM

-2176 LFQNKAQQAVDL
+2176 VFQTKAQQAVDL

-2206 AALGILTSQN
+2206 VALGILTSQN

-2224 LDKNKIGEALFSVMK
+2224 LDKNKIGEAMFSVMK

>member
-42 NLDKNLNKAKSKASQ
+42 NLEKNFNKAKSKASQ
-57 TGKEIDRN
+57 TGKNIDRE
-65 LGKDHKTKITV
+65 LGKDHKTKVTV
-76 EDSEAKHKT
+76 EDSEAKRKAS
-85 NELKSDLNKLPKDH
+85 ELKSDLNKLPKDH

-139 GVFARIKSHFDKVN
+139 GVFARIKSHFDGINERGEK
-153 DKGKE
+153 
-158 THSIFKSVFSA
+158 THSLFKTIFSA
-169 NIISNAAMGAF
+169 NVISNAATSAF
-180 GAIKNA
+180 GAVKSA
-186 IGGVISEAN
+186 LGGMYQEA
-195 KYALEQQTM
+195 KQYALEQQTM
-204 NATWLTLTNG
+204 NATWLTLTNS
-214 ASKGKAMVN
+214 ASKGQAMVK
-223 QINNMALAAQNST
+223 QINNMAVAAQNST

-259 TKAVLTLQ
+259 TKSILTLQ

-330 RDMMSKGKISSQEM
+330 REMMSKGKISSQDM

-404 AKKTEKEFSQ
+404 AKKTEKEFSR
-414 MGHIVSTGMNNV
+414 MGQIVSTGMSNV
-426 MKALGA
+426 MKAFGA

-439 KALDNAINGI
+439 RALDNAINGI

-455 VFGWISGHAKDL
+455 VFGWVSANAKDL

-476 IGGQIAKA
+476 IGGQIAKS
-484 VWKDFASIITTI
+484 VWADFASIIRTI
-496 GNMVGLTA
+496 GNMFGLTA
-504 KNGKSSSGAIHVI
+504 KNGKSSSSAVHVI
-517 AEALNGLAKNKA
+517 AEALTRLAQNKA

-539 AITVVKGL
+539 AIAVVKGL
-547 DKVGGGLFSIGEKGY
+547 DRVGGGLFSIGEKGY
-562 GAYKKL
+562 GAYRKIKFLVKGMQGIKDIRGLSDAEKGFLKFGNGIRKAGRISKNVFGAIGKL
-568 KAFRVGLKGL
+568 GKGAWNGIKFATKSFVKSFTNQLKIIGRGIKGL
-578 DLAKDASKGEQA
+578 GSIAWNAAK
-590 WAKAGGTITSA
+590 
-601 LKGIHSGFSALKD
+601 
-614 GLKGVDLVK
+614 
-623 NASLGQKIFHGLG
+623 
-636 TGARNAGKLVKA
+636 
-648 AGKGIVDASRTM
+648 
-660 KNAFLNQLHL
+660 
-670 IGKGIKSLGSSIL
+670 
-683 DAARSVGSKAL
+683 SVGSKFL
-694 RAGRAIGSKISQGI
+694 NAGKFLGSKLSQGI

-739 KDRHSADKRSQDIG
+739 KNRHNASARSQDIG

-793 VNKFTKGW
+793 VNNFTKGW
-801 QRHKPP
+801 QRNKPP
-807 KKFWSLENLGWSTRD
+807 KHFWSLENLGYSAHNMWNGFMKGVKSTL
-822 TFRKVGKWGSD
+822 KW
-833 VGKKF
+833 F
-838 GQGLRKG
+838 
-845 KSFAK
+845 K
-850 KNSKE
+850 KNWKE
-855 LALTAVSP
+855 VGVYFISP
-863 LLGIPALLYKNNP
+863 LAGAINSLYKHNP
-876 KFRKWANSVG
+876 KFRKWAN
-886 RNVKKGLKIAGKA
+886 GLTK
-899 VNSFKNSLGRNFK
+899 SFK
-912 KAWDSAYKHS
+912 KAWRGVGKWFGNIGKDIQKSWRGMTKFFSKLGSNMAKGLKKSWHS
-922 SKGTRQIMRSVS
+922 MT
-934 KFAKNYV
+934 KF
-941 KTNSKANRETLK
+941 
-953 NFSSFGAR
+953 FSSIAKGVRNAWHSMTVWFGR
-961 LKKNHGNLFKT
+961 
-972 LGQTARTQLAI
+972 LGQNAAI
-983 EKRRWSANWKNIRS
+983 GLKRAWRS
-997 AAAGIWKGINR
+997 IAKWFGSLYKGVT
-1008 NASDMYHKLNSATHG
+1008 NAWHGLTSWFGKLGSNAV
-1023 GLGKVFDGFKSFG
+1023 KGFKSAWHGLTGWFKG
-1036 KSIAGF
+1036 IIDGIKDAWDGF
-1042 WTDLWKN
+1042 WDK
-1049 VTKTFSDTIKGLKD
+1049 VSGPIKFISKVFS
-1063 AANNVGKFFT
+1063 GKASIGGIHFA
-1073 GKLKVG
+1073 
-1079 SLHLAGGTDWRKRWA
+1079 SGTDWRKRWG

-1106 ATHNRESIIHGNGTW
+1106 STNNRESIIHGDGSW
-1121 ELLPDIPFLKRYLLP
+1121 ELLPNIPFLRRYLLP
-1136 TDDVV
+1136 NDEVV
-1141 NAKDTARLVSSFGN
+1141 NARDTARIAASFGN

-1163 VNVDS
+1163 VSVDS
-1168 PFYGIKDAVDRIYKV
+1168 PFYGIKDSINRIYRV

-1217 KSSSKKKSKKHK
+1217 KSSSKKKSKKRK

-1310 TGGKANTGKLEK
+1310 TGGKSNTGKLEK

-1332 QFTKQERKYKLPKKK
+1332 QFTKKERKYKLPKKK
-1347 RKKTKRRKERT
+1347 RKKTKRK
-1358 TKRSESTYSRRR
+1358 KRESSRRR
-1370 TSRRSYSSERSYS
+1370 ESTRRSYSSRRSYSTRSSSY
-1383 TGSRSVSGGLASV
+1383 RVSGGLASV
-1396 AARVSGLS
+1396 AARISGLS
-1404 SVTSLAKAI
+1404 SVRSLAKAI

-1424 KVSYSGTYK
+1424 KVSYSGTHK
-1433 AKKSIDRLIKSVGK
+1433 AKQSIDRLIKSIGRLK
-1447 LRRVKSPH
+1447 KVKSPH
-1455 LNVKYSGT
+1455 LKVKYSGT

-1477 KGTSKRFRSLKSAS
+1477 KETNKHFKSLKSAS
-1491 RLASSGLKSIRSAS
+1491 RSAS
-1505 RSASSSVKTLGSH
+1505 GSVKTLGSH
-1518 TVTLRKRVE
+1518 TITLRKRIE

-1538 GTAIKKQAEE
+1538 GTAIKQQAEE

-1554 GKGNFAKIFKKLA
+1554 GKGNFAKTFEKLTNSTEKSLKKMYSEA
-1567 DSTKKTLE
+1567 D
-1575 KMHSEV
+1575 
-1581 KKEFSSMW
+1581 KEFKSMW
-1589 SALKKESSGSESKI
+1589 NTLRKTSSSGETNI
-1603 EHELSAFES
+1603 EHNLNSFGD
-1612 KFKRQFHSIDNG
+1612 KFRRQFHSIDNG
-1624 VQSIFSKFWRSM
+1624 VQSIFSRFWRSM
-1636 RTTARNGLD
+1636 RSIVRNGLD
-1645 GVIQVLNEAIGRID
+1645 GVIAVLNGAIGKID

-1664 FGGSKSAVHKVAR
+1664 FGGSKSAVHRVAR

-1706 PETGNKEAVWDRN
+1706 PETGNKEAIWDRN

-1747 KMLGYTSPQRFAS
+1747 AMLGYTTPQHFAT

-1766 QLYELAKKN
+1766 ELYHIAKHN
-1775 WSHPQSTGNALFGSI
+1775 WEHPQKTGQALFSAVTG
-1790 NSLTGAI
+1790 LTGAI
-1797 NQLAQRAKDKAKDQG
+1797 NQLAQGARKKGENQG
-1812 VSWWSQLWKM
+1812 VKWWSQLWKM
-1822 VDDKVNGGDLGP
+1822 VEDKVDDDLGP

-1842 EKLGRGKRYLW
+1842 EKLGRGKHYLW

-1873 EHYFHSGWGH
+1873 EHYYHSGWGH

-1894 RISRSEAKPGDPVFW
+1894 RIPKSEAKPGDPVFW

-1948 RFNGINTQG
+1948 RFNGINTEG
-1957 SKDSK
+1957 SKNAK
-1962 EAVKVKVNNKLQKQI
+1962 EAVKVKANNRLQKQI

-1985 WKTIQRIADKYGEQF
+1985 WKTIQKIADKYGEQF

-2176 LFQNKAQQAVDL
+2176 LFQNQAQQAVDL

-2206 AALGILTSQN
+2206 VALGILTSQN

-2224 LDKNKIGEALFSVMK
+2224 LDKNKIGEAMFSVMK